1 MNRVKYE
8 KIIEELED
16 LREISEE
23 IPIVVEGKND
33 KKALRSL
40 GIDGEVF
47 KISTG
52 TPFYEF
58 CEGITGRYK
67 DIILF
72 TDIDT
77 EGQKIARRFKG
88 HMSQNG
94 VRVNDRFRY
103 GLLGKLDTHQV
114 ENLFCR
120 LERVSEQ
127 FTKFK

>member
-47 KISTG
+47 QISTG
-52 TPFYEF
+52 MPFYEF

-120 LERVSEQ
+120 LERVSKQ

>member
-47 KISTG
+47 QISTG

-67 DIILF
+67 DVILF

-120 LERVSEQ
+120 LERVGEQ